1 MVKVFLGGTCN
12 GSTWR
17 NQLIPM
23 LKIDYFNPVVED
35 WTEEHMIEERLQREA
50 CDYCL
55 YVITPAMK
63 GVFSVAEAVEDSVK
77 RPQKTI
83 FCTLSVDTRFNAET
97 QTYQILNFDKEQL
110 YSLRQVS
117 EMIQRNGGQ
126 VFDSLSDIAVY
137 LNKSKEER
145 A

>member
-1 MVKVFLGGTCN
+1 MAKVFLGGTCN

-17 NQLIPM
+17 NQLIPI

-35 WTEEHMIEERLQREA
+35 WTEKHMIEERLQREA

-83 FCTLSVDTRFNAET
+83 FCTLSVDTRFNSET

-126 VFDSLSDIAVY
+126 VFNSLSDIAAY